1 MLSQVEALLDMPREC
16 FLFNV
21 FGNYKF
27 NSCWGRKVI
36 ASQKEKSQLF
46 KRLHSSY
53 NHVLFNDWEIP
64 GAGKK
69 MSLCTNEV
77 ILVFTGPVHSSS
89 CFLFHVL

>member
-1 MLSQVEALLDMPREC
+1 MLSQVEALSYMPREC

-36 ASQKEKSQLF
+36 ALQKKKSQVF
-46 KRLHSSY
+46 KRLNSSY
-53 NHVLFNDWEIP
+53 KHVLFNDWEIP

-69 MSLCTNEV
+69 CP
-77 ILVFTGPVHSSS
+77 FYK
-89 CFLFHVL
+89 